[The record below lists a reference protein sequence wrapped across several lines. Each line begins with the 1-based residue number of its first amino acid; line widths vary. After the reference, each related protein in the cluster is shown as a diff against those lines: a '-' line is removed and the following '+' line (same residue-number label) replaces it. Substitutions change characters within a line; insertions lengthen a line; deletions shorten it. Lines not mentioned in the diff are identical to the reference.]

1 MEPSI
6 LNPADT
12 AWILISSALVMLMT
26 PGLAFFYGGL
36 VNRKSIL
43 NTLMM
48 SYISLGAVALL
59 WVFVGYSLSFGS
71 GNSFIGDLSFFA

>member
-6 LNPADT
+6 LNPAIFMDINIQCPCHAHDART
-12 AWILISSALVMLMT
+12 CL
-26 PGLAFFYGGL
+26 FYGGL

-48 SYISLGAVALL
+48 SYISLGAVA
-59 WVFVGYSLSFGS
+59 SS
-71 GNSFIGDLSFFA
+71 GFCWL